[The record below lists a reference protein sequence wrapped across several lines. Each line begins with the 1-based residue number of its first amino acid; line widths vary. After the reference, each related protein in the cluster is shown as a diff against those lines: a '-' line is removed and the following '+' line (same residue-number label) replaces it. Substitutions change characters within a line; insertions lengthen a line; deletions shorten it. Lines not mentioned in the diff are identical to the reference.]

1 MNYYLILEFSLLFI
15 FLVVLILLQIIYNQF
30 INKKK
35 ILENSKKTEDAL
47 RESEQYLKSI
57 SSNFKAGMLYQVS
70 IKPDGTRKFTF
81 LSDSVI
87 QLYGVTPE
95 EGLENPNLIY
105 SKVHPEE
112 IDKLIKMEV
121 ESIKT
126 YSDFKA
132 EVRIMNPSGD
142 YRWSSLVST
151 PKFLDDGTTCFDGVE
166 FIITDRKLAEQ
177 AHQLSVAQL
186 RANLDNTP
194 NVAIQWYDED
204 GRVLYWNHASETLYG
219 WKSED
224 AVGKTLDALIHT
236 KEEAEEFKNILAD
249 IKATGKPFGPYEAPI
264 KRGDGSQG
272 WVLATTFGIP
282 MEEGKMCFSCMDV
295 DITERKEAEEKL
307 KKSEERFQLVIKG
320 FSGGVWD
327 NWMVNNDNT
336 WWSPKF
342 YELLDYK
349 PFEIK
354 ASSENWRTML
364 HPDDVS
370 YILKVL
376 EDHYNHKSDFNV
388 EYRLKT
394 KSGNYKWFLVTGQA
408 LWDDND
414 KPVRIA
420 GSIVDITERKE
431 AEEKLKESE
440 ERFKS
445 LSEAS
450 FEGIMIHI
458 GGIIQDTNMAFA
470 KMSGFAK
477 PEDLIGKNG
486 LEMIPFTPESKQKV
500 KEHIIAQTSD
510 PYEVGL
516 IQQDNSVI
524 QAETQARGIFYRG
537 RNARVVAMRDISEK
551 KVIENELENYRNH
564 LEFIVKNR
572 TEELAA
578 ANEELNATN
587 EELFRQREELQV
599 ALDKLN
605 DAQNQLIQSEKMAS
619 LGILSAGIAHE
630 INNPLNFIHGG
641 ILAIENYLIDNLE
654 SHFSE
659 IKPLINAVNIGVER
673 ATNIVT
679 SLSHYSRKDDL
690 KYTDCDLHSIIDNCI
705 IMLQNHLKNKVEII
719 REFTVKPYRIF
730 SNEGKLH
737 QAFLNI
743 ISNAEQAIDNK
754 GTITINSDIIENFMV
769 LKITDNGHGISN
781 ENMNKIFDPF
791 FTTKSPGRGTG
802 LGLSITYNIIQ
813 ENNGT
818 IEYQSQEEKGTSVI
832 IKLPVNKIEKI

>member
-30 INKKK
+30 SNKKK
-35 ILENSKKTEDAL
+35 ILESSKKTEDAL

-57 SSNFKAGMLYQVS
+57 SSNFKAGMLYQVC

-81 LSDSVI
+81 LSDSVQ

-95 EGLENPNLIY
+95 EGLANPNLIY
-105 SKVHPEE
+105 SKVHPDD
-112 IDKLIKMEV
+112 IDKLIKIEE
-121 ESIKT
+121 ESIKS
-126 YSDFKA
+126 YSDFKTEA
-132 EVRIMNPSGD
+132 RIMNPSGD

-151 PKFLDDGTTCFDGVE
+151 PKILDDGTTCFDGVE
-166 FIITDRKLAEQ
+166 FIITERKLAEQ

-219 WKSED
+219 WNSED
-224 AVGKTLDALIHT
+224 AVGKTLDGLIHT
-236 KEEAEEFKNILAD
+236 IEEAEDFKKILAD
-249 IKATGKPFGPYEAPI
+249 IKATGKPFGPYEAPV
-264 KRGDGSQG
+264 KRGDGSEG

-282 MEEGKMCFSCMDV
+282 LEEGKMCFSCMDV

-307 KKSEERFQLVIKG
+307 RKSEERFQLVING
-320 FSGGVWD
+320 FSAGVWD
-327 NWMVNNDNT
+327 NWLVNKENT

-342 YELLDYK
+342 YELLGYE
-349 PFEIK
+349 PFEIE
-354 ASSENWRTML
+354 ASSENWKNML
-364 HPDDVS
+364 HPDDIS
-370 YILKVL
+370 HTYRLL
-376 EDHYNHKSDFNV
+376 EEHYKHNSDFV
-388 EYRLKT
+388 TEYRLKT
-394 KSGNYKWFLVTGQA
+394 KSGNYKWFLASGQA
-408 LWDDND
+408 LWDEND

-420 GSIVDITERKE
+420 GSVVDITERKE
-431 AEEKLKESE
+431 TEERLKESE

-458 GGIIQDTNMAFA
+458 GGIIQDTNMTFA
-470 KMSGFAK
+470 KMSGYEK

-486 LEMIPFTPESKQKV
+486 LELIPFTPDSKQKV
-500 KEHIIAQTSD
+500 HEHIIAQTTD

-516 IQQDNSVI
+516 IQPDNSI
-524 QAETQARGIFYRG
+524 IPAETQARGLIYRG
-537 RNARVVAMRDISEK
+537 KNARVVAMRDISEK
-551 KVIENELENYRNH
+551 KIIEKELENYRNH

-578 ANEELNATN
+578 TNEELNATN

-619 LGILSAGIAHE
+619 LGVLSAGIAHE

-641 ILAIENYLIDNLE
+641 ILAIENYFIDNLE
-654 SHFSE
+654 NHFSD

-673 ATNIVT
+673 ATKIVT
-679 SLSHYSRKDDL
+679 SLSHYSRRDDL
-690 KYTDCDLHSIIDNCI
+690 KYTECDLHSIIDNCI
-705 IMLQNHLKNKVEII
+705 IMLQNHLKNKVEIT
-719 REFTVKPYRIF
+719 REYTGKPYQIF

-743 ISNAEQAIDNK
+743 IANAEQAIDDK
-754 GTITINSDIIENFMV
+754 GIITINTDIIGNFMV

-818 IEYQSQEEKGTSVI
+818 IEYQSQEKNGTSVI